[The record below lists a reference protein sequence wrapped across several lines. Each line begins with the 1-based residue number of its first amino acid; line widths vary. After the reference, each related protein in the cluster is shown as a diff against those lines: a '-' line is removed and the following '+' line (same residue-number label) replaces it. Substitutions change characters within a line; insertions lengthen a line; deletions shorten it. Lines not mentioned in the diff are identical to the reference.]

1 MTAISDSFTN
11 TDGTDITAHTA
22 GGVTWSKFKAADVAT
37 IEGNKVQFG
46 NDGGIQASMIV
57 SGRVFTT
64 DDQWAEMSYDTGNLL
79 TKIAGP
85 AVRASIAGDAEAG
98 GGSGGAYILRLYQSS
113 WQVCYLNYTGS
124 LSILDNGSGI
134 ATSGTARLE
143 ANGSTITATINSTEV
158 SSITNT
164 TLTAGRRTG
173 IAFTTG
179 TAEADD
185 FSASDANVTTA
196 TAYEFTGPEIGQV
209 NVASTNFSLTPSG
222 GDWPASQSIAVS
234 SDGAGTV
241 SPTGPFSP
249 TGSDAVNF
257 TYTPTSKTG
266 SPHTISVAATPAL
279 GTDPD
284 AIDYAVVDY
293 STVTTTSPNGEDIT
307 VLVPSGYDADVGAHL
322 VMYCHGNNG
331 SDEEMGS
338 RAVAEQ
344 AAWIDAL
351 IDEGYL
357 LAASHMSGNN
367 WGNDDAQADMVDLY
381 AHCVTNYRL
390 RDTLIWSASMGG
402 LPGLLAI
409 DDDRIPNVKGW
420 LGIVPVCNLADMFDN
435 NTGTFAA
442 TIRTAYGIASDGS
455 DYSTQTSGH
464 DPVLLDA
471 SRFADIGFMFIA
483 SSGDTTVDKTQNADL
498 MHALVQSEAFESS
511 IVEHTGDHGD
521 STRYGVAVPD
531 GINFFARCIANTPSG
546 GTGGVSTSSSE
557 WALLQQVATEAGL
570 ELTQ

>member
-1 MTAISDSFTN
+1 MN
-11 TDGTDITAHTA
+11 T
-22 GGVTWSKFKAADVAT
+22 
-37 IEGNKVQFG
+37 
-46 NDGGIQASMIV
+46 
-57 SGRVFTT
+57 
-64 DDQWAEMSYDTGNLL
+64 
-79 TKIAGP
+79 P
-85 AVRASIAGDAEAG
+85 
-98 GGSGGAYILRLYQSS
+98 SS
-113 WQVCYLNYTGS
+113 S
-124 LSILDNGSGI
+124 
-134 ATSGTARLE
+134 
-143 ANGSTITATINSTEV
+143 
-158 SSITNT
+158 
-164 TLTAGRRTG
+164 
-173 IAFTTG
+173 
-179 TAEADD
+179 
-185 FSASDANVTTA
+185 
-196 TAYEFTGPEIGQV
+196 
-209 NVASTNFSLTPSG
+209 FSLTPSG
-222 GDWPASQSIAVS
+222 GDWPSGQSIAVT
-234 SDGAGTV
+234 SDGAGTF
-241 SPTGPFSP
+241 SPTGPYSP
-249 TGSDAVNF
+249 TGSDAVTF

-266 SPHTISVAATPAL
+266 SPHTISVTATPSL

-284 AIDYAVVDY
+284 AIDYTVVGY
-293 STVTTTSPNGEDIT
+293 STVTATSPNGEDIT
-307 VLVPSGYDADVGAHL
+307 ILVPSSYDADVGAHL

-331 SDEEMGS
+331 SDEEMGA
-338 RAVAEQ
+338 RVVAEQ

-381 AHCVTNYRL
+381 AYCVTNYRL
-390 RDTLIWSASMGG
+390 RDTLIWAASMGG

-409 DDDRIPNVKGW
+409 DDDRIPRVKGW

-435 NTGTFAA
+435 NTGTHAA
-442 TIRTAYGIASDGS
+442 GIRTAYGIASDGS

-464 DPVLLDA
+464 DPVLLNA
-471 SRFADIGFMFIA
+471 SRFADVGFMFIA
-483 SSGDTTVDKTQNADL
+483 SSGDTAVDKSQNADV